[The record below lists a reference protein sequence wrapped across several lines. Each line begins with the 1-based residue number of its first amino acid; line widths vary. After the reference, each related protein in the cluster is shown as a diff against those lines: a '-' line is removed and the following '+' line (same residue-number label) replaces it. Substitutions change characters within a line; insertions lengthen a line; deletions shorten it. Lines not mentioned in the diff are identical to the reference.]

1 MEQLVNKKVSLL
13 VPCYNGQD
21 YLDYFFES
29 LISQTYSNVEFIFVD
44 DGSTDNTKNYYEKY
58 EPLLIKKGWNC
69 QYIYQENQ
77 GQASAINNGLKLI
90 TGEYLI
96 FPDSDDILYP
106 NHIEEKVKYM
116 EQNPEFGMAYCIL
129 DVCNITDLSKICC
142 HLNNIPDDNMFQHA
156 LKDNVSKILWP
167 PIGNIVRIS
176 ALFEVLNDKSIST
189 SIAGQNSQIQIPL
202 LYKYKC
208 GYIPK
213 PLGKYIVRQSSHSRT
228 SLKERGFFNR
238 RLDLLKTFLRVINFV
253 KFESNE
259 EKNRSRLICIIA
271 FLKRISKHYLQ
282 QIFSVKNETIDYQKY
297 KVLTIF
303 GFKFKRIRK

>member
-1 MEQLVNKKVSLL
+1 MEQLINKKVSLL

-29 LISQTYSNVEFIFVD
+29 LVSQTYSNVEFIFID
-44 DGSTDNTKNYYEKY
+44 DGSTDNTKNFYEKY
-58 EPLLIKKGWNC
+58 EPFLIKKGWNC

-90 TGEYLI
+90 TGDYLI

-116 EQNPEFGMAYCIL
+116 EENPEYGIAYCIL
-129 DVCNITDLSKICC
+129 DVCYISDLSTIYS
-142 HLNNIPDDNMFQHA
+142 HLNNIPDDNMFLHA
-156 LKDNVSKILWP
+156 MKNNSNKILWP
-167 PIGNIVRIS
+167 PIGNIVRVS
-176 ALFEVLNDKSIST
+176 ALFDVLKNKEISI
-189 SIAGQNSQIQIPL
+189 SIAGQNSQIQFPL

-213 PLGKYIVRQSSHSRT
+213 SLGKYVVRKSSHSRA
-228 SLKERGFFNR
+228 SLYERGFFKRNVDI
-238 RLDLLKTFLRVINFV
+238 LNTYLKVIDNIPFKTV
-253 KFESNE
+253 K
-259 EKNRSRLICIIA
+259 EKNKNKRICITA
-271 FLKRISKHYLQ
+271 FIKRVLKHYLQ
-282 QIFSVKNETIDYQKY
+282 QIFSVKNEEIGYEKF

-303 GFKFKRIRK
+303 SFKFKKVKK